1 MRLQARR
8 SALLSGAAEAGDA
21 IKITIAT
28 SLQAVEGAWRALES
42 SGHCTPFQTYD
53 WLAAYREA
61 SDPLP
66 PREVAIVVVWSND
79 KLAMIVPLAIERRWG
94 ASYLRWLGHD
104 VNDYNSPI
112 IDLAWAR
119 ALKADDMQ
127 LIWERILA
135 ELPPADYVH
144 IQRQPALLE
153 GCLNPFRHL
162 AATSDTCRA
171 YGVKFAGPWPEAYEA
186 LRSAKSRRRLRE
198 KMKRLAKS
206 GPVRLR
212 RVRQESEQREVLHQ
226 LISWKC
232 RQLQASGDSNPF
244 ADGTFEHFLVAA
256 SAAAGPKGAPRLFV
270 LEVGTTVAAAALC
283 LAGPRDLNLFITAH
297 DPETFQQCSAGT
309 LMMIKLMEIT
319 ARSGRRVFDLSC
331 GDEPYK
337 LDWKVDVMDLFV
349 TQRPLSLK
357 GYLVKILES
366 TRLAAIKWIKRRGWA
381 LRFGQSLRRH
391 WSRLRP
397 QKTDACPPPRGPAA
411 TAAAGLG
418 LALDGA
424 RALHCALYERLT
436 SRHLMQ

>member
-1 MRLQARR
+1 MRMQTRR
-8 SALLSGAAEAGDA
+8 STPLNGVVEAGSA
-21 IKITIAT
+21 VKVRVAT
-28 SLQAVEGAWRALES
+28 SLQAVEGAWRALETS
-42 SGHCTPFQTYD
+42 TYCTPFQSFD
-53 WLAAYREA
+53 WLAAYVQG
-61 SDPLP
+61 SDPLQR
-66 PREVAIVVVWSND
+66 REIAIVVVSSND
-79 KLAMIVPLAIERRWG
+79 KLRMIVPFAVERRWG

-104 VNDYNSPI
+104 VNDYNAPI

-119 ALKADDMQ
+119 TLTPERMQ
-127 LIWERILA
+127 IVWTHILA
-135 ELPPADYVH
+135 ELPAVDYVH

-153 GCLNPFRHL
+153 DCPNPFGHL

-171 YGVKFAGPWPEAYEA
+171 YAVPFAGPWPQSYEA

-198 KMKRLAKS
+198 KMKRLGKS
-206 GPVRLR
+206 GRVRLR
-212 RVRQESEQREVLHQ
+212 RVRQQNEQRTVLQ
-226 LISWKC
+226 RLVSWKS

-244 ADGTFEHFLVAA
+244 ADGAFERFLAA
-256 SAAAGPKGAPRLFV
+256 TSTGAGQHGAPRLFV
-270 LEVGTTVAAAALC
+270 LEVDATVVAAALC
-283 LAGPRDLNLFITAH
+283 LVGRRDLNLFITAH

-319 ARSGRRVFDLSC
+319 ARSGRQVFDLSC

-337 LDWKVDVMDLFV
+337 RDWKVNVMELLV

-357 GYLVKILES
+357 GYVVKTVES
-366 TRLAAIKWIKRRGWA
+366 ARLAAIKWTKQHEGA
-381 LRFGQSLRRH
+381 VRFAQSLRRN
-391 WSRLRP
+391 WTRLRP
-397 QKTDACPPPRGPAA
+397 GHAEASPPPRGPAA